1 MAAGSDVEHVR
12 RIVVGL
18 GSNVGDRLA
27 HLEAAIARIREDR
40 DLFVL
45 KASPVYE
52 TAPEGGPPQG
62 DYLNAAVLLVTS
74 LDGRSILDRL
84 LSFEREMGRERD
96 EATRWGP
103 RTIDLDLLWIE
114 GEAIDEEGLRVPHP
128 RLHERPF
135 ALRPLL
141 DVAPDAVD
149 VHTGQAFASL
159 PAATTPLAA
168 VSAPLTRLSNPG
180 PV

>member
-1 MAAGSDVEHVR
+1 MATGSEVEHVR
-12 RIVVGL
+12 RIVIGL

-40 DLFVL
+40 ELFVL
-45 KASPVYE
+45 RASVAYE
-52 TAPEGGPPQG
+52 TAAEGGPPQG
-62 DYLNAAVLLVTS
+62 DYLNAAVLVVTS
-74 LDGRSILDRL
+74 LDGRSVLDRVL
-84 LSFEREMGRERD
+84 AIERELGRERTG
-96 EATRWGP
+96 ETRWGP

-149 VHTGQAFASL
+149 VRTGQAFASL
-159 PAATTPLAA
+159 PAASTMLSA

-180 PV
+180 PL